1 LETFSLTQ
9 IKSST
14 GEDKTE
20 LTTVR
25 ELVGYFYKCVKTIL
39 LYPATNPMPAEFKA
53 KLHEKLST
61 YLAEFGALTLQVRG
75 DEFVYEG
82 ETVHEEAG
90 GEDNFI
96 ATLTRDGIQKL
107 TFLPGIDLEELNTFL
122 NIVKK
127 VINERDEDD
136 DLVTLL
142 WEASFSR
149 IRYEAISEL
158 GSVDYEAVERQLRAQ
173 GSVRDDSAGISY
185 VNVVLE
191 DQAAGQADDQA
202 ALPER
207 VRVEKADVT
216 NILNDMLDISDDL
229 SQVDAYLREAS
240 QFDAAAST
248 VGIVFEIL
256 IGENEIPEFREACN
270 LLDGLYDRMIEQADF
285 RSAERIHSG
294 LTELEEVEKG
304 HSLARAERLHE
315 SRQRTV
321 DKLRVAQISTA
332 LNTHPGCD
340 INSCRALLGALPM
353 EVLPHLVS
361 MLGDLEHYSARTMVC
376 DILAERGA
384 DRIDL
389 IGNGIFDKRWYVV
402 RNVAGILGNIGGSR
416 ACQYLEKAVRH
427 ADERVRRE
435 VVEALVRMDPADSN
449 HVLREAISDPQT
461 DLRLLALRALAHR
474 KDHRTGED
482 VEARVTEK
490 AFRRLEPTEQKEWL
504 SALARIFGDEALP
517 LFKQLIDGWMLFDR
531 AARLRLRALATLS
544 LGDGDGALTLEY
556 LESLTHHKDTRV
568 RDAAVRAMN
577 RIQIEETGI

>member
-1 LETFSLTQ
+1 MTQ
-9 IKSST
+9 IKSRT

-25 ELVGYFYKCVKTIL
+25 DLVGYFYKCVKTIL
-39 LYPATNPMPAEFKA
+39 LYPPTNPMPAEFKA

-61 YLAEFGALTLQVRG
+61 YLVEFGALTLQVRG
-75 DEFVYEG
+75 DQFVYEG

-107 TFLPGIDLEELNTFL
+107 TFLPGIALEELDAFL

-158 GSVDYEAVERQLRAQ
+158 ESVDYEAIERQLLAH
-173 GSVRDDSAGISY
+173 GSVPDDSAGISY

-191 DQAAGQADDQA
+191 DQAAGASVADGQA

-207 VRVEKADVT
+207 VRVEKADVC
-216 NILNDMLDISDDL
+216 NILNDMVDLSDDL

-256 IGENEIPEFREACN
+256 IGENEIPEFRESCN

-285 RSAERIHSG
+285 RSAERIYAG
-294 LTELEEVEKG
+294 LTELEQVEKG
-304 HSLARAERLHE
+304 HSPARAERLHE

-321 DKLRVAQISTA
+321 DKLRVTQISAA
-332 LNTHPGCD
+332 LNAHPGCD
-340 INSCRALLGALPM
+340 ISACRALLGALPT

-361 MLGDLEHYSARTMVC
+361 MLGDLEHYPARAMVC

-384 DRIDL
+384 DRVDL

-449 HVLREAISDPQT
+449 HVLRAAIADAQV

-474 KDHRTGED
+474 KDHKTGEQ

-517 LFKQLIDGWMLFDR
+517 VFKELIDGWMLFDR
-531 AARLRLRALATLS
+531 AARQRLRALATLS
-544 LGDGDGALTLEY
+544 LGEGDGVLILEY

>member
-1 LETFSLTQ
+1 LTQ
-9 IKSST
+9 IKSRT

-25 ELVGYFYKCVKTIL
+25 DLVGYFYKCVKTIL
-39 LYPATNPMPAEFKA
+39 LYPPTNPMPAEFKA

-61 YLAEFGALTLQVRG
+61 YLVEFGALTLQVRG
-75 DEFVYEG
+75 DQFVYEG

-107 TFLPGIDLEELNTFL
+107 TFLPGIALEELDAFL

-158 GSVDYEAVERQLRAQ
+158 ESVDYEAIERQLLAH
-173 GSVRDDSAGISY
+173 GSVPDDSAGISY

-191 DQAAGQADDQA
+191 DQAAGASVADGQA

-207 VRVEKADVT
+207 VRVEKADVC
-216 NILNDMLDISDDL
+216 NILNDMVDLSDDL

-256 IGENEIPEFREACN
+256 IGENEIPEFRESCN

-285 RSAERIHSG
+285 RSAERIYAG
-294 LTELEEVEKG
+294 LTELEQVEKG
-304 HSLARAERLHE
+304 HSPARAERLHE

-321 DKLRVAQISTA
+321 DKLRVTQISAA
-332 LNTHPGCD
+332 LNAHPGCD
-340 INSCRALLGALPM
+340 ISACRALLGALPT

-361 MLGDLEHYSARTMVC
+361 MLGDLEHYPARAMVC

-384 DRIDL
+384 DRVDL

-449 HVLREAISDPQT
+449 HVLRAAIADAQV

-474 KDHRTGED
+474 KDHKTGEQ

-517 LFKQLIDGWMLFDR
+517 VFKELIDGWMLFDR
-531 AARLRLRALATLS
+531 AARQRLRALATLS
-544 LGDGDGALTLEY
+544 LGEGDGVLILEY